1 MEASIDWS
9 ACKTSGSEVEEDWM
23 RCEIDMLM
31 RLTKSEGGRRI
42 TSLFSGVAEGRRL
55 GWWKRASGPA
65 SWDSGTC
72 IIVGSKSARSRSQ
85 CAC

>member
-1 MEASIDWS
+1 
-9 ACKTSGSEVEEDWM
+9 
-23 RCEIDMLM
+23 MLM
-31 RLTKSEGGRRI
+31 RLTKREGGRRV
-42 TSLFSGVAEGRRL
+42 TPLFSGVVEGRRL
-55 GWWKRASGPA
+55 GWQERASGPA